1 MCVKYG
7 GIMRVFFIDT
17 DSELPFNYANE
28 LGLKLIKMPYILDG
42 EERFDDAGE
51 NSDQKAFF
59 NTLREGKTSKTAALN
74 MQDYIDIFEPH
85 FKNGDEMFYL
95 TFSRTMSGT
104 FNYMDNA
111 LKELREKYPNASFRD
126 FDSRSIS
133 LGTGIQCYYAGKM
146 FKEGKSFDEIIEF
159 LQEFSKQIA
168 VYFAVDDLGHLKRGG
183 RISGITAVVGS
194 VLGIKPIL
202 TMTEDAKLDKCGTVK
217 GSKKVISFFIDKLK
231 EEACDLDK
239 YDVFIMQADVED
251 KGEALK
257 KAVLEE
263 FPDTSVHV
271 LMVGPVIGSH
281 CGPGTLGIIY
291 HKK

>member
-1 MCVKYG
+1 
-7 GIMRVFFIDT
+7 MRVFFIDT

-42 EERFDDAGE
+42 VECFDDAGE
-51 NSDQKAFF
+51 NGDQKAFF

-104 FNYMDNA
+104 FNYMDTA
-111 LKELREKYPNASFRD
+111 IKELREKYPNASFRD
-126 FDSRSIS
+126 FDSRNIS

-146 FKEGKSFDEIIEF
+146 FKEGKSFDEIIAF
-159 LQEFSKQIA
+159 LEDFSKHVG
-168 VYFAVDDLGHLKRGG
+168 VYFAVDDLNHLKRGG
-183 RISGITAVVGS
+183 RVSGVTAVVGS

-202 TMTEDAKLDKCGTVK
+202 TVTEEAKLEKFTKVK
-217 GSKKVISFFIDKLK
+217 GSKKVISFFMERMK
-231 EEACDLDK
+231 EEAGDLDK
-239 YDVFIMQADVED
+239 YDVFIMQADVEE

-257 KAVLEE
+257 KAVLEA
-263 FPDTSVHV
+263 FPNATVHV
-271 LMVGPVIGSH
+271 LMVGPVVGSH

-291 HKK
+291 HRK

>member
-1 MCVKYG
+1 VFFRG

-17 DSELPFNYANE
+17 DSELPFNYAND

-42 EERFDDAGE
+42 VECFDDAGE

-104 FNYMDNA
+104 FNYMDTA
-111 LKELREKYPNASFRD
+111 IKELREKYPNASFRD
-126 FDSRSIS
+126 FDSRNIS

-146 FKEGKSFDEIIEF
+146 FKEGKSFDEIIAF
-159 LQEFSKQIA
+159 LEDFSKHVG
-168 VYFAVDDLGHLKRGG
+168 VYFAVDDLNHLKRGG
-183 RISGITAVVGS
+183 RVSGVTAVIGS

-202 TMTEDAKLDKCGTVK
+202 TVTEEAKLEKFTTVK
-217 GSKKVISFFIDKLK
+217 GSKKVISFFMERMK
-231 EEACDLDK
+231 EEAGDLDK
-239 YDVFIMQADVED
+239 YDVFIMQADVEE

-257 KAVLEE
+257 KAVLEA
-263 FPDTSVHV
+263 FPNANVHV
-271 LMVGPVIGSH
+271 LMVGPVVGSH

-291 HKK
+291 HRK

>member
-1 MCVKYG
+1 
-7 GIMRVFFIDT
+7 MRVFFIDT
-17 DSELPFNYANE
+17 DSELPFNYAKE
-28 LGLKLIKMPYILDG
+28 FGLKLIKMPYILDG
-42 EERFDDAGE
+42 VECFDDAGE

-59 NTLREGKTSKTAALN
+59 NTLREGKISKTAALN

-104 FNYMDNA
+104 FNYMDTA

-126 FDSRSIS
+126 FDSRNIS

-146 FKEGKSFDEIIEF
+146 FKEGKSFDEIIAF
-159 LQEFSKQIA
+159 LEDFSKHVA

-183 RISGITAVVGS
+183 RVSGVTAVVGS

-202 TMTEDAKLDKCGTVK
+202 TVTEEAKLEKFATVK
-217 GSKKVISFFIDKLK
+217 GSKKVISFFMDKIK
-231 EEACDLDK
+231 QEAGDLDK
-239 YDVFIMQADVED
+239 YDVFIMQADVEE

-263 FPDTSVHV
+263 FPNINVHV

>member
-1 MCVKYG
+1 
-7 GIMRVFFIDT
+7 MRVFFIDT
-17 DSELPFNYANE
+17 DSELPFNYAND

-42 EERFDDAGE
+42 VECFDDAGE

-104 FNYMDNA
+104 FNYMDTA
-111 LKELREKYPNASFRD
+111 IKELREKYPNASFRD
-126 FDSRSIS
+126 FDSRNIS

-146 FKEGKSFDEIIEF
+146 FKEGKSFDEIIAF
-159 LQEFSKQIA
+159 LEDFSKHVG
-168 VYFAVDDLGHLKRGG
+168 VYFAVDDLNHLKRGG
-183 RISGITAVVGS
+183 RVSGVTAVIGS

-202 TMTEDAKLDKCGTVK
+202 TVTEEAKLEKFTTVK
-217 GSKKVISFFIDKLK
+217 GSKKVISFFMERMK
-231 EEACDLDK
+231 EEAGDLDK
-239 YDVFIMQADVED
+239 YDVFIMQADVEE

-257 KAVLEE
+257 KAVLEA
-263 FPDTSVHV
+263 FPNANVHV
-271 LMVGPVIGSH
+271 LMVGPVVGSH

-291 HKK
+291 HRK

>member
-1 MCVKYG
+1 
-7 GIMRVFFIDT
+7 MRVFFIDT

-42 EERFDDAGE
+42 VECFDDAGE

-104 FNYMDNA
+104 FNYMDTA
-111 LKELREKYPNASFRD
+111 IKELREKYPNASFRD
-126 FDSRSIS
+126 FDSRNIS

-146 FKEGKSFDEIIEF
+146 FKEGKSFDEIIAF
-159 LQEFSKQIA
+159 LEDFSKHVG
-168 VYFAVDDLGHLKRGG
+168 VYFAVDDLNHLKRGG
-183 RISGITAVVGS
+183 RVSGVTAVIGS

-202 TMTEDAKLDKCGTVK
+202 TVTEEAKLEKFTTVK
-217 GSKKVISFFIDKLK
+217 GSKKVISFFMERMK
-231 EEACDLDK
+231 EEAGDLDK
-239 YDVFIMQADVED
+239 YDVFIMQADVEE

-257 KAVLEE
+257 KAVLEA
-263 FPDTSVHV
+263 FPNTNVHV
-271 LMVGPVIGSH
+271 LMVGPVVGSH

-291 HKK
+291 HRK

>member
-1 MCVKYG
+1 
-7 GIMRVFFIDT
+7 MRVFFIDT
-17 DSELPFNYANE
+17 DSELPYSYANE

-42 EERFDDAGE
+42 EECFDDAGE

-85 FKNGDEMFYL
+85 FKNNDEMFYL

-111 LKELREKYPNASFRD
+111 LKELRAKYPDASFRD
-126 FDSRSIS
+126 FDSKNIS

-159 LQEFSKQIA
+159 LQEFSQHVA

-183 RISGITAVVGS
+183 RVSGLTAVVGS
-194 VLGIKPIL
+194 MLGIKPIL
-202 TMTEDAKLDKCGTVK
+202 TMNEEAKLDKCGTVK
-217 GSKKVISFFIDKLK
+217 GSKKVVGYFMDKLK
-231 EEACDLDK
+231 EEAGDLDK
-239 YDVFIMQADVED
+239 YDVFIMHADVEER
-251 KGEALK
+251 GEALK
-257 KAVLEE
+257 KAILEE
-263 FPDTSVHV
+263 FPQTNVHL

>member
-1 MCVKYG
+1 
-7 GIMRVFFIDT
+7 MRVFFIDT

-42 EERFDDAGE
+42 VECFDDAGE

-104 FNYMDNA
+104 FNYMDTA
-111 LKELREKYPNASFRD
+111 IKELREKYPNASFRD
-126 FDSRSIS
+126 FDSRNIS

-146 FKEGKSFDEIIEF
+146 FKEGKSFDEIIAF
-159 LQEFSKQIA
+159 LQDFSKHVA

-183 RISGITAVVGS
+183 RVSGVTAGS

-202 TMTEDAKLDKCGTVK
+202 TVTEEAKLEKFATVK
-217 GSKKVISFFIDKLK
+217 GSKKVISFFIDKIK
-231 EEACDLDK
+231 EEAGDLDK
-239 YDVFIMQADVED
+239 YDVFIMQADVEE

-257 KAVLEE
+257 KAVLDE
-263 FPDTSVHV
+263 FPNTNVHV